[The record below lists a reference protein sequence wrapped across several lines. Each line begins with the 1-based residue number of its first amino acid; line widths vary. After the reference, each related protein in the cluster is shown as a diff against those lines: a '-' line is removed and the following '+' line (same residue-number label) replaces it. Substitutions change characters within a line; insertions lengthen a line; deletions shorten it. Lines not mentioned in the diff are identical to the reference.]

1 MDVLASARRRRRRDR
16 WVGSGL
22 RSGEKKSSSLSF
34 IAWPLGA
41 KSLSFD
47 RSSPS
52 RARAHAIEEAAA
64 AVAAVAVA
72 NEPMT
77 FLPTSM
83 PFSLL
88 SRYVRRKISQPRTN
102 SFRVPCSRKR
112 FQGGMFLI
120 FILQIFSTFVD
131 HAHHGVIIFS
141 MGFSTKIDMPIHLF
155 RSLMKAFSQI
165 AQKVVFQAFIHADV
179 KRMVDVPTNVLL
191 VEKIPQQS
199 LLAHEKTILFITHC
213 GTNSVIGEFLQ

>member
-1 MDVLASARRRRRRDR
+1 M
-16 WVGSGL
+16 
-22 RSGEKKSSSLSF
+22 
-34 IAWPLGA
+34 
-41 KSLSFD
+41 
-47 RSSPS
+47 
-52 RARAHAIEEAAA
+52 
-64 AVAAVAVA
+64 
-72 NEPMT
+72 
-77 FLPTSM
+77 
-83 PFSLL
+83 
-88 SRYVRRKISQPRTN
+88 
-102 SFRVPCSRKR
+102 
-112 FQGGMFLI
+112 
-120 FILQIFSTFVD
+120 QIFSTFVD